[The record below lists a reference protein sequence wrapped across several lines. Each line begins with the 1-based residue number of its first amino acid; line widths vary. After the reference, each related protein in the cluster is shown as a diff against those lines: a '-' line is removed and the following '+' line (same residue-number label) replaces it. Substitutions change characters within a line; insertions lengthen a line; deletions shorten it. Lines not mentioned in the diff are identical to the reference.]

1 MIILTKKHWP
11 YLWLELSVAARC
23 LYNSW
28 ICLHSDQAMPIT
40 ADKVFVHIQ
49 LTQLDPPPPWGL
61 TLMGSLCRVGVRYL
75 LDIWGGC
82 WSDHQTDIENGEVG
96 LSQAILADGYNI
108 ASMQHEY
115 QGLDFRQQ
123 PDRLQCKGRLGG
135 ANPTFCCDTPG
146 RRTFPSH
153 AQRIALPLCRACSGI

>member
-1 MIILTKKHWP
+1 M
-11 YLWLELSVAARC
+11 
-23 LYNSW
+23 
-28 ICLHSDQAMPIT
+28 HSEQAMLIT
-40 ADKVFVHIQ
+40 ADKAFKHIQ
-49 LTQLDPPPPWGL
+49 PTQLDPPPSHCL
-61 TLMGSLCRVGVRYL
+61 TPMGSLCRVGVQYL

-123 PDRLQCKGRLGG
+123 PDRLQCKGRLAG

-146 RRTFPSH
+146 LHVFCFLFFFPPLFFVFVFCVH
-153 AQRIALPLCRACSGI
+153 CLALPLCRACSDI

>member
-1 MIILTKKHWP
+1 M
-11 YLWLELSVAARC
+11 
-23 LYNSW
+23 
-28 ICLHSDQAMPIT
+28 HSEQAMLIT
-40 ADKVFVHIQ
+40 ADKAFKHIQ
-49 LTQLDPPPPWGL
+49 PTQLDPPCL
-61 TLMGSLCRVGVRYL
+61 TPMGFLCRVGVQYL

-123 PDRLQCKGRLGG
+123 PDRVQCKGRLAG

-146 RRTFPSH
+146 LHLFVFCFGFFSP
-153 AQRIALPLCRACSGI
+153 IVFCFCVLCTLLSSAFMQGLQ

>member
-1 MIILTKKHWP
+1 
-11 YLWLELSVAARC
+11 
-23 LYNSW
+23 
-28 ICLHSDQAMPIT
+28 
-40 ADKVFVHIQ
+40 
-49 LTQLDPPPPWGL
+49 
-61 TLMGSLCRVGVRYL
+61 MGSLCRVGVQYL

-115 QGLDFRQQ
+115 QVLDFRQQ
-123 PDRLQCKGRLGG
+123 PDRLQCKGRLAG

-146 RRTFPSH
+146 LHMFVFCFVLFPH
-153 AQRIALPLCRACSGI
+153 CFLVLCSLLNSASMQSLQWHLAWLYQFANHQAIRYGSIISKLVCD

>member
-1 MIILTKKHWP
+1 ML
-11 YLWLELSVAARC
+11 
-23 LYNSW
+23 
-28 ICLHSDQAMPIT
+28 IT
-40 ADKVFVHIQ
+40 ADKIFNHIQ
-49 LTQLDPPPPWGL
+49 PTQLDPPSCL
-61 TLMGSLCRVGVRYL
+61 TPMGSLCRVGVRYL

-123 PDRLQCKGRLGG
+123 PDRLQCKGRLAG

-146 RRTFPSH
+146 LHVIPSDAH
-153 AQRIALPLCRACSGI
+153 CLALPLCRACSGI